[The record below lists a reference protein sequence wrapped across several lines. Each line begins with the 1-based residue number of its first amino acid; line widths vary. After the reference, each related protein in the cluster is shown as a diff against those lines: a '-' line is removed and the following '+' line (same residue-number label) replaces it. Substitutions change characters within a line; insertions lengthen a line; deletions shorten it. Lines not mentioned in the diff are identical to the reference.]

1 MTKNYMIEV
10 AKLLGVELEEEFT
23 IPELYDNGYLYKITE
38 TGLVCRNR
46 NREGALWQHESTTLK
61 NLLTGELAVTK
72 LPWKPKY
79 GDKYYS
85 YVVGWTIMKCTWMN
99 YVSDYTRLKCG
110 IVFRTSQE
118 ALNALPQ
125 KYKELTG
132 KEYD

>member
-1 MTKNYMIEV
+1 MADV
-10 AKLLGVELEEEFT
+10 AQMLGVELGEEFKVAERGCNSYDT
-23 IPELYDNGYLYKITE
+23 LYHFDEHGAWDEDDQVSDAIIP
-38 TGLVCRNR
+38 
-46 NREGALWQHESTTLK
+46 A
-61 NLLTGELAVTK
+61 LLTGSYEIVK

-132 KEYD
+132 KEYE

>member
-1 MTKNYMIEV
+1 MVKNYMADV
-10 AKLLGVELEEEFT
+10 AKMLGVELEEEFMAANKVA
-23 IPELYDNGYLYKITE
+23 ILKISAKDGLMCKFKDNENWQYGSLYLQELLMGDMEII
-38 TGLVCRNR
+38 
-46 NREGALWQHESTTLK
+46 
-61 NLLTGELAVTK
+61 K

-99 YVSDYTRLKCG
+99 YVSDYTRLKSD

-132 KEYD
+132 KKYE